1 MGLENTLSIL
11 GMYNYDN
18 SIFDL
23 LVLPDE
29 VDRDVIVDN
38 ILMECAELE
47 LIYTDWDFMRFAI
60 GQWSKKELRRWNDY
74 AKVLA
79 VDGYDPFAVYQRNG
93 NYTDT
98 TTRDLTYKADGTNTN
113 STSAWN
119 EPNFT
124 DREKNELDNT
134 NTDKGTIV
142 LQHEEEYSGIPSNTT
157 KQDVIMKEM
166 DLRNKYELD
175 DMIIN
180 DFKRRFCLMVY

>member
-11 GMYNYDN
+11 GMYEWDD

-23 LVLPDE
+23 MVLPAE
-29 VDRDVIVDN
+29 VDRDVIIDN

-47 LIYTDWDFMRFAI
+47 LIYTDWDFLKFAI

-79 VDGYDPFAVYQRNG
+79 VPNYDPFKSYEKNN
-93 NYTDT
+93 NYADT
-98 TTRDLTYKADGTNTN
+98 TTRDLTYEN

-119 EPNFT
+119 ETTYTNRDKST
-124 DREKNELDNT
+124 DS
-134 NTDKGTIV
+134 GTIT
-142 LQHEEEYSGIPSNTT
+142 LQHYEGSSGVPESIT